1 MRKIRTFSQYANES
15 VKDWLLAGALSAAS
29 LKSQADTIRTPTET
43 TRKTEQERQVVFP
56 VYVEDQYTV
65 RPGDC
70 DALHAFQSRKVEDK
84 STGKVRSEV
93 VGNMHAKVTDRL
105 KELHASG
112 YNVKATDVDVTV
124 TGTTVKWK
132 VKIEE
137 STDGKSW
144 VGFTS
149 RGAGCNRDIIYRS
162 TAGGN
167 SMDSVLANVKRTYKE
182 TNAEIEAVDD
192 TLYKD
197 PTYGFRQFFY
207 AYTRPDS
214 FPAHRTARTQ
224 ASQKQATTQPTS
236 TGQTRPQKATA
247 ADSVYSKD
255 FDFEPKVLNAIY
267 GFYRGKFEMGQQVR
281 FGGFDISYDKGTNKI
296 STSMTVTPDP
306 DSEWFNFVFVS
317 APLGDTRSLDRIV
330 SANKEYRPKVVA
342 SGRINLPDGNYGW
355 NIVGLRK

>member
-1 MRKIRTFSQYANES
+1 MRNIRTFSQHANES

-84 STGKVRSEV
+84 STGRVRSEV

-112 YNVKATDVDVTV
+112 YNVKVTDVDVTV

-214 FPAHRTARTQ
+214 FPAHRTA
-224 ASQKQATTQPTS
+224 
-236 TGQTRPQKATA
+236 TA
-247 ADSVYSKD
+247 VESVVHSKD
-255 FDFEPKVLNAIY
+255 FDFGPKVLNAIY
-267 GFYRGKFEMGQQVR
+267 GFYRGKFEIGQPVR
-281 FGGFDISYDKGTNKI
+281 FGRFDISYDKGTNKI
-296 STSMTVTPDP
+296 STSMTVAPDP